1 MKYLARPPEKGYST
15 RLSDWKDL
23 IAEEKAIP
31 ETSMSLY
38 RSNLHTLKI
47 IL

>member
-15 RLSDWKDL
+15 RLSDL

-31 ETSMSLY
+31 ETSVSLY

>member
-23 IAEEKAIP
+23 IAEEKSYP
-31 ETSMSLY
+31 
-38 RSNLHTLKI
+38 RNFCVTLPQ
-47 IL
+47 

>member
-31 ETSMSLY
+31 ETSVSLY
-38 RSNLHTLKI
+38 FTAVTSTLWK
-47 IL
+47 